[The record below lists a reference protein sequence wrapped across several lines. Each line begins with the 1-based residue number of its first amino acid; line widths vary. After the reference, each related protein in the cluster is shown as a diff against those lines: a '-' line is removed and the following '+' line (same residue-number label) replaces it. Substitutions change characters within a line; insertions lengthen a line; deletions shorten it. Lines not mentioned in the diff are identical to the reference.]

1 MTNVKNKKNNM
12 TAPKNPNSKADANVI
27 RVPNKT
33 TKNGMSVNCC
43 SKIQFNNDLPSMMTN
58 PVNVIITVAMAKTM
72 KMMNGNAHDKTHIDM
87 PNAKNGCRDRC

>member
-33 TKNGMSVNCC
+33 TNNGMSVNCC
-43 SKIQFNNDLPSMMTN
+43 SKI
-58 PVNVIITVAMAKTM
+58 
-72 KMMNGNAHDKTHIDM
+72 
-87 PNAKNGCRDRC
+87 